1 MHTYRLV
8 RTGALVEAFV
18 DGHRTVTVNA
28 NGRNELRHYMASVGL
43 SPVEIDQKVHE
54 LYITN
59 TTTFESTAK
68 VNANRRGAGTN

>member
-1 MHTYRLV
+1 
-8 RTGALVEAFV
+8 
-18 DGHRTVTVNA
+18 VTVNA
-28 NGRNELRHYMASVGL
+28 NGRNELRHYMATVGL